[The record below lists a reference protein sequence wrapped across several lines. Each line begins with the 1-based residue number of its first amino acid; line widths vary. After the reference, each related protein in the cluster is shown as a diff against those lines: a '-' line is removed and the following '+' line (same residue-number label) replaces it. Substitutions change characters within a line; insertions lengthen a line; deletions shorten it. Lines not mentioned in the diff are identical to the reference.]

1 MNTPPS
7 SPKQEFSTPFAP
19 IKSKESKEFKDVDDV
34 EKNEDVQRKSV
45 VRELFPQH
53 TDEKKGAKRELFKP
67 INVPKFEF

>member
-34 EKNEDVQRKSV
+34 EKVEDVQRKSV
-45 VRELFPQH
+45 VRELFP
-53 TDEKKGAKRELFKP
+53 DEKKGAKRELFKP